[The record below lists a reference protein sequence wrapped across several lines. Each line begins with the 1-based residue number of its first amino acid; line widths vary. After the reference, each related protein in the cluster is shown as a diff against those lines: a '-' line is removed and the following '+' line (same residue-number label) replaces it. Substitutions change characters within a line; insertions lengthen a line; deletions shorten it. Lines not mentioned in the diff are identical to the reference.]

1 VPSVDTWRQWSWPW
15 QAKHGKHQLQVRAI
29 DETGEVQTRTEQGPL
44 PDGAT
49 GWHTID
55 VTVD

>member
-1 VPSVDTWRQWSWPW
+1 MDTWRQWSWPW
-15 QAKHGKHQLQVRAI
+15 QAKHGKYQLQVRAI